1 MDFVISIDD
10 DELDEVLVK
19 KNRIVIKCKFN
30 CYCYDNNPR
39 NTEYFILSSKN
50 NVITVRDAI
59 NCLVNNSFK
68 CDCNH
73 VFLEGFDMITP
84 IEFEAFFGS

>member
-1 MDFVISIDD
+1 MDFEICIDD
-10 DELDEVLVK
+10 DALDEVLAET
-19 KNRIVIKCKFN
+19 NRIVLKIKFN

-39 NTEYFILSSKN
+39 NTEYYILNSN
-50 NVITVRDAI
+50 NNIITVRDAI
-59 NCLVNNSFK
+59 NCLIENKFK
-68 CDCNH
+68 CGCNH

>member
-1 MDFVISIDD
+1 MDFEICIDD
-10 DELDEVLVK
+10 DALDEVLVK
-19 KNRIVIKCKFN
+19 ENKIVIKCKFN

-39 NTEYFILSSKN
+39 NTEYYILYSN
-50 NVITVRDAI
+50 NNNITIKDAI
-59 NCLVNNSFK
+59 NCLVSNNFK

-84 IEFEAFFGS
+84 IEFEACFFS